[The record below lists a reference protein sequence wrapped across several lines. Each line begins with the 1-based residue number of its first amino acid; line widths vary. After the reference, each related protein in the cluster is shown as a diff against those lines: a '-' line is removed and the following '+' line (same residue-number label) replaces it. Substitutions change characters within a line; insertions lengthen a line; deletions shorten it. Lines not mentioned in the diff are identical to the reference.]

1 MREAEKKSFLEELQS
16 LDETTKTKILVVATA
31 VAMII
36 VIYVWLA
43 YFNSLIA
50 GVAQEG
56 TASSAASS
64 SVPSSAASSSAVS
77 SGGTSIW
84 QNVEGGIGTLY
95 GKSVGF
101 LHYLGNILQAPRQ
114 YIVKPP
120 Q

>member
-1 MREAEKKSFLEELQS
+1 MRVMREAEKKSFLEELQS
-16 LDETTKTKILVVATA
+16 LDEATKTKILVVATA

-43 YFNSLIA
+43 YFNNLIA

-56 TASSAASS
+56 AASSAVSSSAASS
-64 SVPSSAASSSAVS
+64 PAVS
-77 SGGTSIW
+77 SGGVSIW
-84 QNVEGGIGTLY
+84 QNMEGGIGTLY
-95 GKSVGF
+95 GKGVGF

>member
-1 MREAEKKSFLEELQS
+1 MRAMREEEKKSFLEELQS
-16 LDETTKTKILVVATA
+16 LDEATKTKILVAATA

-43 YFNSLIA
+43 YFNNLIA

-56 TASSAASS
+56 AASSAIPSSAASS
-64 SVPSSAASSSAVS
+64 SVPS

-120 Q
+120 R